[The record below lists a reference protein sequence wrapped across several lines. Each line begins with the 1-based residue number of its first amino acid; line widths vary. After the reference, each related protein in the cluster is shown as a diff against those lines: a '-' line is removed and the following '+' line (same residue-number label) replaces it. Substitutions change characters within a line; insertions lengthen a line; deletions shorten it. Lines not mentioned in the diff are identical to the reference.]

1 MATNQNS
8 NKDLDKEKNAA
19 AKKTSSAGKMT
30 LSSTKTK
37 STVKKTTVSSAEK
50 KPVAKKT
57 TASSEKA
64 KTTAVAKTAA
74 SKKTVETKTSTAKK
88 NSGLLEKSKAVRTS
102 AASVKSTEPKVGVKK
117 TSVEKKSSLPET
129 KKAVVSSAETKATVR
144 KSSVPSIE
152 KKPVARKTVSSSAE
166 EKSVARKSSVVSEKT
181 KTSSVA
187 RTSAMKKSVEPK
199 VFTEEKKLELQ
210 KAPLQKTVAVSSL
223 PPKNSLPEKKEETG
237 GVAIKKT
244 EPVLASSFELEKK
257 SEQKNIEPEK
267 MKDKKSNKKVAALL
281 IFLLAVLAGGGF
293 FVLNN
298 QNFFGSKDNAVSELS
313 VEEKLALAQ
322 KLIEQGNYEE
332 ALKILLGLDA
342 SGNSEA
348 AKELRNKISA
358 LINEAFSKA
367 FENGREQEI
376 LDFIQLLI
384 DNDEIKSALKVLNAI
399 KADPDSPLKERLDS
413 LKKSAIDKAIS
424 DGKTS
429 ELLSL
434 IQQMIDDGNF
444 SEALELLNTISI
456 DGDDEISDMLKN
468 KIERMKKQAQVLQAT
483 ENLSDEEKLALAQ
496 RLIDE
501 GKFEEALI
509 LLNTLNPNEKNQ
521 DKIKALKKQAVEK
534 ATQAGIDLGEF
545 GFDENGNPILSE
557 EEILRHRNEAKNKRE
572 IEAQKI
578 QDAKNEAERKALEE
592 KKAREQ
598 KALEAERQK
607 KAAAA
612 KKAQEEK
619 LAREAAAKKAE
630 AERKA
635 KEKALAE
642 QKAKE
647 AAIARE
653 KQLVENYISHG
664 KQLLSENK
672 NKEAV
677 AEFYNAEKN
686 LPAEENTFAGKKLGE
701 SASALF
707 DSSEKKSGTEKK
719 FLHDE
724 AVKFAEKSFEK
735 SKEEPNV
742 MFILGMDALEKHNY
756 ASAEN
761 FLRNATK
768 KEPGNSTYFYQLGRV
783 LAMQK
788 KYNESLAAFQTSIKI
803 NGNFAPAHY
812 NSGFVCEKLG
822 KNKEALASYRNAIK
836 IKPDYENAFMGAGH
850 ILAEE
855 KNYSEAVKSYSEAVK
870 INPSRAQT
878 YQELGSC
885 YSELKNYSLAEQN
898 FLKALSCPDST
909 VEKNALTYY
918 NLSTVMFAQDKKNE
932 AFDFAK
938 KAYDKKEKTSSEVKS
953 NISYNLGLLNQELG
967 NENEAIKLYQETL
980 SLDSNHVKA
989 NTNLGMILLTKN
1001 QPDAAIAL
1009 LLKAYKNDSKNFEVN
1024 NNLGSAYRD
1033 TGDFE
1038 NSVRF
1043 YKNALD
1049 IEPENL
1055 TVKENLAKSYTSA
1068 KDYKNARLIYEELVK
1083 KQQTEWPLFFELAKV
1098 CLAQGDGDGAEK
1110 YLLYLQSKA
1119 PDFKTSEVNGLLAE
1133 LQ

>member
-8 NKDLDKEKNAA
+8 NKDLDKEKTAA
-19 AKKTSSAGKMT
+19 VKKTSTARKT
-30 LSSTKTK
+30 AVSSTEAK
-37 STVKKTTVSSAEK
+37 SAVKKTDVSSTEK
-50 KPVAKKT
+50 KSIAKKAV
-57 TASSEKA
+57 ASLEKA
-64 KTTAVAKTAA
+64 KTTAVAKTVA
-74 SKKTVETKTSTAKK
+74 SKKTAETKTSAAKK
-88 NSGLLEKSKAVRTS
+88 SSGLLEKSKAVRASSVS
-102 AASVKSTEPKVGVKK
+102 AKASEPKAAVKK

-129 KKAVVSSAETKATVR
+129 KKAAVSSAETKSTVR
-144 KSSVPSIE
+144 KTAASSVE
-152 KKPVARKTVSSSAE
+152 KKPVARKTSASL
-166 EKSVARKSSVVSEKT
+166 EKPKAAA
-181 KTSSVA
+181 VA
-187 RTSAMKKSVEPK
+187 RTSAVKKSVEPK
-199 VFTEEKKLELQ
+199 AFTEEKKLEVQ
-210 KAPLQKTVAVSSL
+210 KDPLKKTVATPIL
-223 PPKNSLPEKKEETG
+223 PQKNSLSEKKEETG
-237 GVAIKKT
+237 VAIKNA
-244 EPVLASSFELEKK
+244 EPILTSSFAVEKK
-257 SEQKNIEPEK
+257 SMQKNIEPEK
-267 MKDKKSNKKVAALL
+267 TKDKKSNKKIAALL

-293 FVLNN
+293 FVLKNH
-298 QNFFGSKDNAVSELS
+298 NFLGSKDNVVSELS

-332 ALKILLGLDA
+332 ALKILLGIDA

-367 FENGREQEI
+367 LENGCEQEI
-376 LDFIQLLI
+376 LDFIQSLI
-384 DNDEIKSALKVLNAI
+384 NNDEIESALKILNAI
-399 KADPDSPLKERLDS
+399 KVEHGNPVKEKLDA
-413 LKKSAIDKAIS
+413 LKKSAVDKAVA

-444 SEALELLNTISI
+444 SEALELLNAISI

-468 KIERMKKQAQVLQAT
+468 KIERMKKQAQILQTA

-496 RLIDE
+496 KLIDE

-509 LLNTLNPNEKNQ
+509 LLNSLNPNENNQ
-521 DKIKALKKQAVEK
+521 DKINALKKEAVEK
-534 ATQAGIDLGEF
+534 ALQAGIDLGEF

-592 KKAREQ
+592 KKARDQ
-598 KALEAERQK
+598 KALEAERQR

-635 KEKALAE
+635 KEKAIAE

-647 AAIARE
+647 AALARQ

-672 NKEAV
+672 DKEAV

-686 LPAEENTFAGKKLGE
+686 LPAEEKTFAGKKLGE
-701 SASALF
+701 AATALF
-707 DSSEKKSGTEKK
+707 DSSEKKSGSEKK

-724 AVKFAEKSFEK
+724 AVKFAEKSFEN

-761 FLRNATK
+761 FLRNAAK
-768 KEPGNSTYFYQLGRV
+768 KDHGNSTYFYQLGRV

-822 KNKEALASYRNAIK
+822 KNKEALASYRNASK

-885 YSELKNYSLAEQN
+885 YSELKNYNLAEQN

-909 VEKNALTYY
+909 AEKNALTYY

-938 KAYDKKEKTSSEVKS
+938 KAYDSKEKTSSEVKA

-980 SLDSNHVKA
+980 NLDSNHVKA
-989 NTNLGMILLTKN
+989 NTNLGMILLAKN

-1033 TGDFE
+1033 TGDFS
-1038 NSVRF
+1038 NSVKF

-1068 KDYKNARLIYEELVK
+1068 KDYKNARTIYEELVK

-1098 CLAQGDGDGAEK
+1098 CLAQGDGNGAEK

>member
-1 MATNQNS
+1 M
-8 NKDLDKEKNAA
+8 
-19 AKKTSSAGKMT
+19 
-30 LSSTKTK
+30 
-37 STVKKTTVSSAEK
+37 
-50 KPVAKKT
+50 
-57 TASSEKA
+57 
-64 KTTAVAKTAA
+64 
-74 SKKTVETKTSTAKK
+74 
-88 NSGLLEKSKAVRTS
+88 
-102 AASVKSTEPKVGVKK
+102 
-117 TSVEKKSSLPET
+117 
-129 KKAVVSSAETKATVR
+129 
-144 KSSVPSIE
+144 
-152 KKPVARKTVSSSAE
+152 
-166 EKSVARKSSVVSEKT
+166 
-181 KTSSVA
+181 
-187 RTSAMKKSVEPK
+187 
-199 VFTEEKKLELQ
+199 
-210 KAPLQKTVAVSSL
+210 
-223 PPKNSLPEKKEETG
+223 
-237 GVAIKKT
+237 
-244 EPVLASSFELEKK
+244 
-257 SEQKNIEPEK
+257 
-267 MKDKKSNKKVAALL
+267 
-281 IFLLAVLAGGGF
+281 
-293 FVLNN
+293 
-298 QNFFGSKDNAVSELS
+298 
-313 VEEKLALAQ
+313 
-322 KLIEQGNYEE
+322 
-332 ALKILLGLDA
+332 
-342 SGNSEA
+342 
-348 AKELRNKISA
+348 
-358 LINEAFSKA
+358 
-367 FENGREQEI
+367 
-376 LDFIQLLI
+376 
-384 DNDEIKSALKVLNAI
+384 
-399 KADPDSPLKERLDS
+399 
-413 LKKSAIDKAIS
+413 
-424 DGKTS
+424 
-429 ELLSL
+429 
-434 IQQMIDDGNF
+434 
-444 SEALELLNTISI
+444 
-456 DGDDEISDMLKN
+456 
-468 KIERMKKQAQVLQAT
+468 
-483 ENLSDEEKLALAQ
+483 
-496 RLIDE
+496 
-501 GKFEEALI
+501 
-509 LLNTLNPNEKNQ
+509 
-521 DKIKALKKQAVEK
+521 
-534 ATQAGIDLGEF
+534 
-545 GFDENGNPILSE
+545 
-557 EEILRHRNEAKNKRE
+557 
-572 IEAQKI
+572 
-578 QDAKNEAERKALEE
+578 
-592 KKAREQ
+592 
-598 KALEAERQK
+598 
-607 KAAAA
+607 
-612 KKAQEEK
+612 
-619 LAREAAAKKAE
+619 
-630 AERKA
+630 
-635 KEKALAE
+635 
-642 QKAKE
+642 
-647 AAIARE
+647 
-653 KQLVENYISHG
+653 
-664 KQLLSENK
+664 SENK

-938 KAYDKKEKTSSEVKS
+938 KAYDNKEKTSSEVKS

-980 SLDSNHVKA
+980 NLDSNHVKA

-1098 CLAQGDGDGAEK
+1098 CLAQGDGNGAEK

>member
-1 MATNQNS
+1 M
-8 NKDLDKEKNAA
+8 
-19 AKKTSSAGKMT
+19 
-30 LSSTKTK
+30 
-37 STVKKTTVSSAEK
+37 
-50 KPVAKKT
+50 
-57 TASSEKA
+57 
-64 KTTAVAKTAA
+64 
-74 SKKTVETKTSTAKK
+74 
-88 NSGLLEKSKAVRTS
+88 
-102 AASVKSTEPKVGVKK
+102 
-117 TSVEKKSSLPET
+117 
-129 KKAVVSSAETKATVR
+129 
-144 KSSVPSIE
+144 
-152 KKPVARKTVSSSAE
+152 
-166 EKSVARKSSVVSEKT
+166 
-181 KTSSVA
+181 
-187 RTSAMKKSVEPK
+187 
-199 VFTEEKKLELQ
+199 TEEKKLEAQ
-210 KAPLQKTVAVSSL
+210 KVPLQKTVVASSL

-237 GVAIKKT
+237 VAIKNT
-244 EPVLASSFELEKK
+244 EPLLASSFAVEKK
-257 SEQKNIEPEK
+257 SAQKNVEPEK
-267 MKDKKSNKKVAALL
+267 TKDKKSNKKIAALL

-298 QNFFGSKDNAVSELS
+298 QNFFGSKDNVVSELS

-332 ALKILLGLDA
+332 ALKILLGIDA

-367 FENGREQEI
+367 LENGREQEI
-376 LDFIQLLI
+376 LDFIQSLI
-384 DNDEIKSALKVLNAI
+384 DNDEIESALKILNAI
-399 KADPDSPLKERLDS
+399 KTEPGSSLKEKLDS
-413 LKKSAIDKAIS
+413 LKKSSVDKAIA

-444 SEALELLNTISI
+444 SDALELLNAISI
-456 DGDDEISDMLKN
+456 DGNDEISDMLKN
-468 KIERMKKQAQVLQAT
+468 KIERMKKQAQVLQSA

-496 RLIDE
+496 KLIDE

-509 LLNTLNPNEKNQ
+509 LLNSLNPNEKYQ
-521 DKIKALKKQAVEK
+521 DKINTLKKEAVEK
-534 ATQAGIDLGEF
+534 AKQAGIDLGEF

-572 IEAQKI
+572 IEEQKI
-578 QDAKNEAERKALEE
+578 QDA
-592 KKAREQ
+592 
-598 KALEAERQK
+598 
-607 KAAAA
+607 
-612 KKAQEEK
+612 
-619 LAREAAAKKAE
+619 KAE

-647 AAIARE
+647 AAIARQ

-701 SASALF
+701 AASALF

-719 FLHDE
+719 FLRDE

-756 ASAEN
+756 VSAEN

-768 KEPGNSTYFYQLGRV
+768 KDSGNSTYFYQLGRV

-788 KYNESLAAFQTSIKI
+788 KYNESLSAFQTSIKI

-885 YSELKNYSLAEQN
+885 YSELKNYNLAEQN

-909 VEKNALTYY
+909 AEKNALTYY

-938 KAYDKKEKTSSEVKS
+938 KAYENKEKTSPEVKA
-953 NISYNLGLLNQELG
+953 NISYNLGLLNQELE
-967 NENEAIKLYQETL
+967 NENEAIKFYQETL
-980 SLDSNHVKA
+980 KLDSNHVKA
-989 NTNLGMILLTKN
+989 NTNLGMILLAKN
-1001 QPDAAIAL
+1001 EPDTAIAL
-1009 LLKAYKNDSKNFEVN
+1009 LLKAYKIDSKNFEVN

-1033 TGDFE
+1033 TGDFA

-1068 KDYKNARLIYEELVK
+1068 KDYKNARAVYEELVK

-1098 CLAQGDGDGAEK
+1098 CLAQGDGNGAEK

>member
-8 NKDLDKEKNAA
+8 NKDLDKEKTAA
-19 AKKTSSAGKMT
+19 VKKTSTARKT
-30 LSSTKTK
+30 VVSSTETK
-37 STVKKTTVSSAEK
+37 STVRKTSASSAEK
-50 KPVAKKT
+50 KPVARKVS
-57 TASSEKA
+57 ASSEKA
-64 KTTAVAKTAA
+64 KAAAIAKSAV
-74 SKKTVETKTSTAKK
+74 SKKTTESKTSAAKK
-88 NSGLLEKSKAVRTS
+88 TSGLLEKSKAVRASS
-102 AASVKSTEPKVGVKK
+102 ASLKLTEPKVAVKK
-117 TSVEKKSSLPET
+117 VSAEKKSSLPET
-129 KKAVVSSAETKATVR
+129 KKISASSAETKSASR
-144 KSSVPSIE
+144 KIAASSVE
-152 KKPVARKTVSSSAE
+152 K
-166 EKSVARKSSVVSEKT
+166 KSVARKSSVASEKI
-181 KTSSVA
+181 KTASAAKNVA
-187 RTSAMKKSVEPK
+187 VKKSVEPK
-199 VFTEEKKLELQ
+199 TFTEEKKLKEL
-210 KAPLQKTVAVSSL
+210 KVPLQKTVVASSL

-237 GVAIKKT
+237 VRIKNS
-244 EPVLASSFELEKK
+244 EPILASSFEVEKK
-257 SEQKNIEPEK
+257 SAQKNIEPK
-267 MKDKKSNKKVAALL
+267 KTKDKKSNKKIAALL

-293 FVLNN
+293 FVLKN
-298 QNFFGSKDNAVSELS
+298 QNFFGSKDNVVSELS

-332 ALKILLGLDA
+332 ALKILLGIDA
-342 SGNSEA
+342 SGDSEV

-367 FENGREQEI
+367 LENGREQEI
-376 LDFIQLLI
+376 LDFVQSLI
-384 DNDEIKSALKVLNAI
+384 DNGEVESALKILNAI
-399 KADPDSPLKERLDS
+399 KAEPGSPLKEKLDA
-413 LKKSAIDKAIS
+413 LKKSAVDKAVAN
-424 DGKTS
+424 GRTS

-444 SEALELLNTISI
+444 LDALELLNAISI
-456 DGDDEISDMLKN
+456 DGDYEISEMLKS
-468 KIERMKKQAQVLQAT
+468 KIERMKKQAQVLQSA

-496 RLIDE
+496 KLIDE

-509 LLNTLNPNEKNQ
+509 LLNSLNPNEKNQ
-521 DKIKALKKQAVEK
+521 DKINALKKEAVEK
-534 ATQAGIDLGEF
+534 AAKAGIDLGEF

-572 IEAQKI
+572 IEERKI
-578 QDAKNEAERKALEE
+578 QDAKKEAERKALEE
-592 KKAREQ
+592 QKAKEQ
-598 KALEAERQK
+598 KALELERQR

-619 LAREAAAKKAE
+619 LTREAAAKKAE

-647 AAIARE
+647 AAIARQ

-677 AEFYNAEKN
+677 SEFYNAEKN
-686 LPAEENTFAGKKLGE
+686 LPAEENIFAGKKLGE
-701 SASALF
+701 AASALF

-719 FLHDE
+719 VLRDE
-724 AVKFAEKSFEK
+724 AVRFAEKSFEK

-768 KEPGNSTYFYQLGRV
+768 KDPDNSTYFYQLGRV

-788 KYNESLAAFQTSIKI
+788 KYNESFAAFQASIKI

-855 KNYSEAVKSYSEAVK
+855 KNYSEAVKSYSEAAK

-885 YSELKNYSLAEQN
+885 YSELKNYNLAEQN

-909 VEKNALTYY
+909 AEKNALTYY
-918 NLSTVMFAQDKKNE
+918 NLSTVMFAQDKNNE
-932 AFDFAK
+932 AIDFAK
-938 KAYDKKEKTSSEVKS
+938 KAYDNKEKTSPEVKA
-953 NISYNLGLLNQELG
+953 NISYNLGLLNQESG
-967 NENEAIKLYQETL
+967 NETEAIKFYQETL
-980 SLDSNHVKA
+980 NLDSNHVKA
-989 NTNLGMILLTKN
+989 NTNLGMILLSKN
-1001 QPDAAIAL
+1001 EPDTAIAL

-1033 TGDFE
+1033 TGDFV
-1038 NSVRF
+1038 NSVKF

-1068 KDYKNARLIYEELVK
+1068 KDYKNARAVYEELVK
-1083 KQQTEWPLFFELAKV
+1083 KQQTEWSLFFELAKI
-1098 CLAQGDGDGAEK
+1098 CLAQGDGNGAEK

-1119 PDFKTSEVNGLLAE
+1119 PDFKTSEVNGLLDE

>member
-8 NKDLDKEKNAA
+8 NKDLDKEKTAA
-19 AKKTSSAGKMT
+19 VKKTSTARKT
-30 LSSTKTK
+30 AVSSTEAK
-37 STVKKTTVSSAEK
+37 STVRKTTASSVEK
-50 KPVAKKT
+50 KPVAKKAS
-57 TASSEKA
+57 ASSEKA

-74 SKKTVETKTSTAKK
+74 SKKTIETKTSAAKK
-88 NSGLLEKSKAVRTS
+88 SSGLLEKSKAVRASSVS
-102 AASVKSTEPKVGVKK
+102 AKASEPKAAVKK

-129 KKAVVSSAETKATVR
+129 KKAAVSSAETKATVR
-144 KSSVPSIE
+144 KTTASSVE
-152 KKPVARKTVSSSAE
+152 KKPVARKTSASL
-166 EKSVARKSSVVSEKT
+166 EKPKAAA
-181 KTSSVA
+181 VA
-187 RTSAMKKSVEPK
+187 RTSAVKKSVEPK
-199 VFTEEKKLELQ
+199 TFTEEKKLEVQKVPLQ
-210 KAPLQKTVAVSSL
+210 KAVAAPIL
-223 PPKNSLPEKKEETG
+223 PQKNSLSEKKEETG
-237 GVAIKKT
+237 VTIKNA
-244 EPVLASSFELEKK
+244 EPILASSFAVEKK
-257 SEQKNIEPEK
+257 SVQTNIEPEK
-267 MKDKKSNKKVAALL
+267 TKDKKSNKKIAALL

-293 FVLNN
+293 FVLKNH
-298 QNFFGSKDNAVSELS
+298 NFFGSKDNVVSELS

-332 ALKILLGLDA
+332 ALKILLGIDA

-348 AKELRNKISA
+348 AKELRNKIYA

-367 FENGREQEI
+367 LENGREQEI
-376 LDFIQLLI
+376 LDFIQSLI
-384 DNDEIKSALKVLNAI
+384 NNDEIESALKILNAI
-399 KADPDSPLKERLDS
+399 KVEQGNPVKEKLDA
-413 LKKSAIDKAIS
+413 LKKSAVDKAVA

-429 ELLSL
+429 ELLSF

-444 SEALELLNTISI
+444 SEALELLNAISI
-456 DGDDEISDMLKN
+456 DGSDEISDMLKN
-468 KIERMKKQAQVLQAT
+468 KIERMKKQAQVLQAA

-496 RLIDE
+496 KLIDE

-509 LLNTLNPNEKNQ
+509 LLNSLNPNENNQ
-521 DKIKALKKQAVEK
+521 DKINALKKEAVEK
-534 ATQAGIDLGEF
+534 ALQAGIDLGEF

-598 KALEAERQK
+598 KALEAERQR

-619 LAREAAAKKAE
+619 FAREAAAKKAE

-635 KEKALAE
+635 KEKAIAE
-642 QKAKE
+642 QNAKE
-647 AAIARE
+647 AALARQ

-672 NKEAV
+672 DKDAV
-677 AEFYNAEKN
+677 GEFYNAEKN
-686 LPAEENTFAGKKLGE
+686 LPAEEKTFAGKKLGE
-701 SASALF
+701 AAIALF
-707 DSSEKKSGTEKK
+707 DSSEKKSGSEKK

-724 AVKFAEKSFEK
+724 AVKFAEKSFDN

-742 MFILGMDALEKHNY
+742 MFILGMNALERHDY

-761 FLRNATK
+761 FLRNAAK
-768 KEPGNSTYFYQLGRV
+768 KDPGNSTYFYQLGRV

-822 KNKEALASYRNAIK
+822 KNKEALASYRNASK

-909 VEKNALTYY
+909 AEKNALTYY

-938 KAYDKKEKTSSEVKS
+938 KAYDNKEKTSSEVKA
-953 NISYNLGLLNQELG
+953 NISYNLGLLNQESG

-980 SLDSNHVKA
+980 NLDSNHVKA
-989 NTNLGMILLTKN
+989 NTNLGMILLMKN

-1009 LLKAYKNDSKNFEVN
+1009 LVKAYKNDSKNFEVN

-1033 TGDFE
+1033 TGDFS
-1038 NSVRF
+1038 NSVKF

-1049 IEPENL
+1049 IEPENM

-1068 KDYKNARLIYEELVK
+1068 KDYKNARTIYEELVK

-1098 CLAQGDGDGAEK
+1098 CLAQGDGNGAEK

>member
-8 NKDLDKEKNAA
+8 NKDLDKEKTAA
-19 AKKTSSAGKMT
+19 VKKTSTARKT
-30 LSSTKTK
+30 AVSSTEAK
-37 STVKKTTVSSAEK
+37 SAVKKTDVSSTEK
-50 KPVAKKT
+50 KSIAKKAV
-57 TASSEKA
+57 ASLEKA
-64 KTTAVAKTAA
+64 KTTAVAKTVA
-74 SKKTVETKTSTAKK
+74 SKKTAETKTSAAKK
-88 NSGLLEKSKAVRTS
+88 SSGLLEKSKAVRASSVS
-102 AASVKSTEPKVGVKK
+102 AKASEPKAAVKK

-129 KKAVVSSAETKATVR
+129 KKAAVSSAETKSTVR
-144 KSSVPSIE
+144 KTAASSVE
-152 KKPVARKTVSSSAE
+152 KKPVARKTSASL
-166 EKSVARKSSVVSEKT
+166 EKPKAAA
-181 KTSSVA
+181 VA
-187 RTSAMKKSVEPK
+187 RTSAVKKSVEPK
-199 VFTEEKKLELQ
+199 AFTEEKKLEFQ
-210 KAPLQKTVAVSSL
+210 KDPLKKTVATPIL
-223 PPKNSLPEKKEETG
+223 PQKNSLSEKKEETG
-237 GVAIKKT
+237 VAIKNA
-244 EPVLASSFELEKK
+244 EPILTSSFAVEKK
-257 SEQKNIEPEK
+257 SMQKNIEPEK
-267 MKDKKSNKKVAALL
+267 TKDKKSNKKIAALL

-293 FVLNN
+293 FVLKNH
-298 QNFFGSKDNAVSELS
+298 NFLGSKDNVVSELS

-332 ALKILLGLDA
+332 ALKILLGIDA

-367 FENGREQEI
+367 LENGCEQEI
-376 LDFIQLLI
+376 LDFIQSLI
-384 DNDEIKSALKVLNAI
+384 NNDEIESALKILNAI
-399 KADPDSPLKERLDS
+399 KVEHGNPVKEKLDA
-413 LKKSAIDKAIS
+413 LKKSAVDKAVA

-444 SEALELLNTISI
+444 SEALELLNAISI

-468 KIERMKKQAQVLQAT
+468 KIERMKKQAQILQTA

-496 RLIDE
+496 KLIDE

-509 LLNTLNPNEKNQ
+509 LLNSLNPNENNQ
-521 DKIKALKKQAVEK
+521 DKINALKKEAVEK
-534 ATQAGIDLGEF
+534 ALQAGIDLGEF

-598 KALEAERQK
+598 KALEAERQR

-635 KEKALAE
+635 KEKAIAE

-647 AAIARE
+647 AALARQ

-672 NKEAV
+672 DKEAV

-686 LPAEENTFAGKKLGE
+686 LPAEEKTFAGKKLGE
-701 SASALF
+701 AATALF
-707 DSSEKKSGTEKK
+707 DSSEKKSGSEKK

-724 AVKFAEKSFEK
+724 AVKFAEKSFEN

-761 FLRNATK
+761 FLRNAAK
-768 KEPGNSTYFYQLGRV
+768 KDHGNSTYFYQLGRV

-822 KNKEALASYRNAIK
+822 KNKEALASYRNAAK

-855 KNYSEAVKSYSEAVK
+855 KNYSEAVKSYSEAVR

-885 YSELKNYSLAEQN
+885 YSELKNYNLAEQN

-909 VEKNALTYY
+909 AEKNALTYY

-938 KAYDKKEKTSSEVKS
+938 KAYDNKEKTSSEVKA

-980 SLDSNHVKA
+980 NLDSNHVKA
-989 NTNLGMILLTKN
+989 NTNLGMILLAKN

-1033 TGDFE
+1033 TGDFSS
-1038 NSVRF
+1038 SVKF

-1068 KDYKNARLIYEELVK
+1068 KDYKNARTIYEELVK

-1098 CLAQGDGDGAEK
+1098 CLAQGDGNGAEK